1 MLQVCTQ
8 VCSCSLPCLLTCL
21 LSLLHVPAAAGVSSC
36 PVKVRN
42 FGNVRL
48 DAVSIKGG
56 SASTCSMAELAP
68 GQVEYCTIKQDVTQD
83 DFDNGT
89 FVVAV
94 TDAAAVPRGVN
105 KELLI
110 NLDAAEVV
118 QVERTPA
125 LDVSCSVKQGWVSAA
140 GELL

>member
-1 MLQVCTQ
+1 M
-8 VCSCSLPCLLTCL
+8 PLLYTA
-21 LSLLHVPAAAGVSSC
+21 AAAGVSSC

-56 SASTCSMAELAP
+56 SASTCSMAVLVP
-68 GQVEYCTIKQDVTQD
+68 GQIEYCTLKQDVTQD

-94 TDAAAVPRGVN
+94 TEAAAVPRGVN
-105 KELLI
+105 KELAI
-110 NLDAAEVV
+110 NLDSAEVV
-118 QVERTPA
+118 QVDRIPA
-125 LDVSCSVKQGWVSAA
+125 MDLSCSVKQGWVSAA
-140 GELL
+140 GELARGCLLCCLPGAIAAGIPVC